1 MALALNHHLTISNN
15 LPLNKVSEFFE
26 KICNHLIIEFI
37 PKTDSQVK
45 RLLLNREDI
54 FPDYNQENF
63 EKEFSNNFKIIEFF
77 HTINNQFRV
86 LHIKK
91 FNYFKIV

>member
-1 MALALNHHLTISNN
+1 MALALIHHLMISNN

-77 HTINNQFRV
+77 NMQDSERV
-86 LHIKK
+86 I
-91 FNYFKIV
+91 YSMEKIQ

>member
-1 MALALNHHLTISNN
+1 MALALIHHLTISNN

-77 HTINNQFRV
+77 NMQDSERV
-86 LHIKK
+86 I
-91 FNYFKIV
+91 YSMEKIQ